1 MYEIIPENAEKVF
14 SWIRTDIYQWDQE
27 MYDGSISC
35 FELVR
40 FLDGAFTFAIT
51 QDKKILVTLQS
62 QPSRTHAF
70 LSLPGGAFDSPLED
84 PLLCAKR
91 ELLEETWYE
100 GSDWKEYFVAHGTN
114 NVIAHT
120 HFYIAHNCTKITS
133 IEPDPG
139 EKIHE
144 VLLLDFDAFLLLSED
159 PRFVHWSLLPRL
171 FSARLHREKYD
182 ELKNLLGL

>member
-1 MYEIIPENAEKVF
+1 
-14 SWIRTDIYQWDQE
+14 

-91 ELLEETWYE
+91 ELLEET
-100 GSDWKEYFVAHGTN
+100 
-114 NVIAHT
+114 
-120 HFYIAHNCTKITS
+120 
-133 IEPDPG
+133 
-139 EKIHE
+139 
-144 VLLLDFDAFLLLSED
+144 
-159 PRFVHWSLLPRL
+159 
-171 FSARLHREKYD
+171 
-182 ELKNLLGL
+182 